1 MARNLMSEDPLQSE
15 EGRVPKT
22 IRQRIIQELV
32 GTLRSARQLA
42 GLLGIS
48 EKNIEEHLPYV
59 VKSLAR
65 DKTQSFVIDPATCLD
80 CQFIFRNRTR
90 LTIPSR
96 CPKCRSEAIT
106 PPQFGIRSQSNSRR

>member
-1 MARNLMSEDPLQSE
+1 MSEDPLQSE
-15 EGRVPKT
+15 AVRVPRT

-32 GTLRSARQLA
+32 GTLRSSRQLA

-48 EKNIEEHLPYV
+48 EKNIEEHLPYI

-65 DKTQSFVIDPATCLD
+65 NTSHSFVIDPATCLD
-80 CQFIFRNRTR
+80 CQFVFRNRTK
-90 LTIPSR
+90 LTKPSR

-106 PPQFGIRSQSNSRR
+106 PPQFGIQSQSIQ